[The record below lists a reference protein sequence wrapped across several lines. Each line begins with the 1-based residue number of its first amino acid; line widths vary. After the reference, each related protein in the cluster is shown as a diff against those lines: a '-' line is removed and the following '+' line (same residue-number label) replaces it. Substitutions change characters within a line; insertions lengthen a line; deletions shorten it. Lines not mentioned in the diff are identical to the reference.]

1 MKRFL
6 MTGLACVLSSGIA
19 SAALAGDAVAGK
31 AVFTGRGT
39 CWTCHGQAGK
49 GDGPAGKALNP
60 PPRDF
65 SVGAFKFDADK
76 NGKPGEDA
84 DLKLVI
90 TKGAGAFGGNMA
102 MAPWGHLSAKEIDDV
117 IAYVRTLKKK

>member
-1 MKRFL
+1 MQRILKIAL
-6 MTGLACVLSSGIA
+6 AVSLTSGLASA
-19 SAALAGDAVAGK
+19 SFAGDAAAGK
-31 AVFTGRGT
+31 AVYTGKGT

-60 PPRDF
+60 APRDF

-76 NGKPGEDA
+76 DGKAGTDA

-90 TKGAGAFGGNMA
+90 TKGAAAFGGSPL
-102 MAPWGHLSAKEIDDV
+102 MAPWGHLSGKEVDDV
-117 IAYVRTLKKK
+117 IAFVRTMKK

>member
-1 MKRFL
+1 MKRSL
-6 MTGLACVLSSGIA
+6 MTGLALVLSSGIA
-19 SAALAGDAVAGK
+19 SAAIAGDAAAGK
-31 AVFTGRGT
+31 AVYTGKGT

-60 PPRDF
+60 APRDF
-65 SVGAFKFDADK
+65 SAGDFKFDADK

-90 TKGAGAFGGNMA
+90 TKGAMAFGGSPLMV
-102 MAPWGHLSAKEIDDV
+102 PWGHLSAKEVDDV
-117 IAYVRTLKKK
+117 IAFIRSLKK

>member
-1 MKRFL
+1 MNRIWT
-6 MTGLACVLSSGIA
+6 MGLAFALTSGVAAA
-19 SAALAGDAVAGK
+19 SLAGDAAAGK
-31 AVFTGRGT
+31 TVYTGKGT

-60 PPRDF
+60 APRDF

-76 NGKPGEDA
+76 DGTAGTDA

-90 TKGAGAFGGNMA
+90 TKGAAAFGGNPTMV
-102 MAPWGHLSAKEIDDV
+102 PWGTLSAKEVDDV
-117 IAYVRTLKKK
+117 IAYIRSLKQ

>member
-1 MKRFL
+1 MQRTWT
-6 MTGLACVLSSGIA
+6 MGLAFALTGGMA
-19 SAALAGDAVAGK
+19 AAALAGDAAAGK
-31 AVFTGRGT
+31 AIYTGKGT

-60 PPRDF
+60 APRDF

-76 NGKPGEDA
+76 DGKPGTDA

-90 TKGAGAFGGNMA
+90 TKGAAAFGGSPLMVS
-102 MAPWGHLSAKEIDDV
+102 WGSLSSKEIDDV
-117 IAYVRTLKKK
+117 IAYVRSLHK

>member
-1 MKRFL
+1 MKRFW
-6 MTGLACVLSSGIA
+6 MTGLALVLTSGF
-19 SAALAGDAVAGK
+19 AAAAFAGDAAAGK
-31 AVFTGRGT
+31 LVYTGKGT

-60 PPRDF
+60 APRDF

-90 TKGAGAFGGNMA
+90 QKGAGAFGGNPA

-117 IAYVRTLKKK
+117 VAFVRSLHK

>member
-1 MKRFL
+1 MNRFW
-6 MTGLACVLSSGIA
+6 TIGLAFALTTVLG
-19 SAALAGDAVAGK
+19 AAAFAGDAAAGK
-31 AVFTGRGT
+31 AVYTGKGT

-60 PPRDF
+60 APRDF

-76 NGKPGEDA
+76 DGKPGTDA

-90 TKGAGAFGGNMA
+90 TKGAAAFGGSPLMVA
-102 MAPWGHLSAKEIDDV
+102 WGALSPKEIDDV
-117 IAYVRTLKKK
+117 IAYIRSLHK

>member
-1 MKRFL
+1 MQRILKIA
-6 MTGLACVLSSGIA
+6 LALALTSGFA
-19 SAALAGDAVAGK
+19 SASFAGDAAAGK
-31 AVFTGRGT
+31 AVYTGKGT

-60 PPRDF
+60 APRDF

-76 NGKPGEDA
+76 DGKPGTDA

-90 TKGAGAFGGNMA
+90 TKGAAAFGGSPL
-102 MAPWGHLSAKEIDDV
+102 MAPWGHLSGKEVDDV
-117 IAYVRTLKKK
+117 IAFVRSLGK

>member
-1 MKRFL
+1 MHRIL
-6 MTGLACVLSSGIA
+6 RTGLAFALISGLA
-19 SAALAGDAVAGK
+19 GAAFAGDAAAGK
-31 AVFTGRGT
+31 AVYTGKGT

-76 NGKPGEDA
+76 DGKIGTDA
-84 DLKLVI
+84 DMKLVI
-90 TKGAGAFGGNMA
+90 TKGAGAFGGNPA
-102 MAPWGHLSAKEIDDV
+102 MAPWGHLSAKEVDDV
-117 IAYVRTLKKK
+117 IAFVRSLHK

>member
-1 MKRFL
+1 MDRML
-6 MTGLACVLSSGIA
+6 RIGLACAFTGGL
-19 SAALAGDAVAGK
+19 AAAAFAGDAAAGK
-31 AVFTGRGT
+31 AVYTGKGT

-60 PPRDF
+60 APRDF

-76 NGKPGEDA
+76 DGKVGTDA
-84 DLKLVI
+84 DMKLVI
-90 TKGAGAFGGNMA
+90 TKGAGAFGGNPA

-117 IAYVRTLKKK
+117 IAFVRSLKQ

>member
-1 MKRFL
+1 MTRFSTMAL
-6 MTGLACVLSSGIA
+6 AFSITLGLG
-19 SAALAGDAVAGK
+19 AAAFAGDAAAGK
-31 AVFTGRGT
+31 AVYTGKGT

-49 GDGPAGKALNP
+49 GDGPAGKALTP

-76 NGKPGEDA
+76 DGKTGTDA

-90 TKGAGAFGGNMA
+90 TKGAAAFGGNPTMV
-102 MAPWGHLSAKEIDDV
+102 PWGTLSAKEVDDV
-117 IAYVRTLKKK
+117 IAYVRTLRK

>member
-1 MKRFL
+1 MKRIL
-6 MTGLACVLSSGIA
+6 MTGLAFAFTTGLA
-19 SAALAGDAVAGK
+19 AAALAGDAAAGK
-31 AVFTGRGT
+31 LVFTGKGT

-76 NGKPGEDA
+76 DGKPGSDA

-90 TKGAGAFGGNMA
+90 TKGAGAFGGNPT
-102 MAPWGHLSAKEIDDV
+102 MAPWGHLSAKEVDDV
-117 IAYVRTLKKK
+117 IAFVRTLKK

>member
-1 MKRFL
+1 MKRIL
-6 MTGLACVLSSGIA
+6 MTGLALALSSGIA
-19 SAALAGDAVAGK
+19 AAALAGDAAAGK
-31 AVFTGRGT
+31 AVYTGKGT

-60 PPRDF
+60 APRDF

-76 NGKPGEDA
+76 DGKTGTDA

-90 TKGAGAFGGNMA
+90 TKGAGALGGNPA
-102 MAPWGHLSAKEIDDV
+102 MAPWGHLSSKEIDDV
-117 IAYVRTLKKK
+117 IAFVRTLKK

>member
-1 MKRFL
+1 MKRSL
-6 MTGLACVLSSGIA
+6 MTGLALVLSSGIA
-19 SAALAGDAVAGK
+19 SAAIAGDAAAGK
-31 AVFTGRGT
+31 AVYTGKGT

-60 PPRDF
+60 APRDF
-65 SVGAFKFDADK
+65 SAGDFKFDADK

-90 TKGAGAFGGNMA
+90 TKGAMAFGGSPLMV
-102 MAPWGHLSAKEIDDV
+102 PWGHLSAKEVDDV
-117 IAYVRTLKKK
+117 IAFVRSLKK

>member
-1 MKRFL
+1 MNRIWT
-6 MTGLACVLSSGIA
+6 MGLAFALTSGVA
-19 SAALAGDAVAGK
+19 AAALAGDAAAGK
-31 AVFTGRGT
+31 TVYTGKGT

-60 PPRDF
+60 APRDF

-76 NGKPGEDA
+76 DGTVGTDA

-90 TKGAGAFGGNMA
+90 TKGAAAFGGNPTMV
-102 MAPWGHLSAKEIDDV
+102 PWGTLSAKEVDDV
-117 IAYVRTLKKK
+117 IAYIRSLKQ

>member
-1 MKRFL
+1 MKRFWT
-6 MTGLACVLSSGIA
+6 TGLAFALTMGLG
-19 SAALAGDAVAGK
+19 AAAHAADAAAGK
-31 AVFTGRGT
+31 AVYTGKGT

-60 PPRDF
+60 APRDF

-76 NGKPGEDA
+76 DGKPGTDA

-90 TKGAGAFGGNMA
+90 TKGAAAFGGSPLMVA
-102 MAPWGHLSAKEIDDV
+102 WGALSPKEVDDV
-117 IAYVRTLKKK
+117 IAYIRTLHK

>member
-1 MKRFL
+1 MMRFWT
-6 MTGLACVLSSGIA
+6 MGLAFALTAGLSA
-19 SAALAGDAVAGK
+19 AALAGDAAAGK
-31 AVFTGRGT
+31 TIYTGKGT

-60 PPRDF
+60 APRDF
-65 SVGAFKFDADK
+65 SVGSFKFDSDK

-90 TKGAGAFGGNMA
+90 TKGAAAFGGSPLMV
-102 MAPWGHLSAKEIDDV
+102 PWGALSAKEVDDV
-117 IAYVRTLKKK
+117 IAYIRALKM

>member
-1 MKRFL
+1 MKRSL

-31 AVFTGRGT
+31 A
-39 CWTCHGQAGK
+39 
-49 GDGPAGKALNP
+49 LNP

-65 SVGAFKFDADK
+65 SVAAFKFDADK

-102 MAPWGHLSAKEIDDV
+102 MAPWGHLSAKEVDDV
-117 IAYVRTLKKK
+117 IAFVRSLKK

>member
-1 MKRFL
+1 
-6 MTGLACVLSSGIA
+6 MTGLALVLTSGFA
-19 SAALAGDAVAGK
+19 TSALAGDAAAGK
-31 AVFTGRGT
+31 IVYTGKGT

-60 PPRDF
+60 APRDF

-84 DLKLVI
+84 DLRLVI
-90 TKGAGAFGGNMA
+90 QKGAAPFGGNPA

-117 IAYVRTLKKK
+117 VAFVRSLHK

>member
-1 MKRFL
+1 MKRSL
-6 MTGLACVLSSGIA
+6 MTGLALVLSSGIA
-19 SAALAGDAVAGK
+19 SAAIAGDAAAGK
-31 AVFTGRGT
+31 AVYTGKGT

-60 PPRDF
+60 APRDF

-76 NGKPGEDA
+76 NGKAGEDA

-90 TKGAGAFGGNMA
+90 TKGAGAFGGSPLMV
-102 MAPWGHLSAKEIDDV
+102 PWGHLSAKEIDDV
-117 IAYVRTLKKK
+117 IAFVRSLKK